1 MLVPLC
7 YVQTLVFR
15 GGRVHAS
22 VQGTC
27 QRAPTERWCEW
38 VRLKIKPGV
47 FDFPRSQAG
56 AWERVVGA
64 CAWERENPDWE
75 RVNKSTRREMILKK
89 GINRGFE
96 PCVARWQLEQQ
107 RAELSFCLS

>member
-47 FDFPRSQAG
+47 FDFPRSQAP
-56 AWERVVGA
+56 AWERVS
-64 CAWERENPDWE
+64 
-75 RVNKSTRREMILKK
+75 KSTRREMILKK

-107 RAELSFCLS
+107 RAELSFRLS